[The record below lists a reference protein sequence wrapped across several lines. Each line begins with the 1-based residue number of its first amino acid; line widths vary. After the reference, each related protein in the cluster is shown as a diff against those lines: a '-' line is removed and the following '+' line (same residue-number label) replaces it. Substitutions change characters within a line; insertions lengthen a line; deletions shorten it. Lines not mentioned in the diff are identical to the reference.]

1 MVAKAHDMSLFARI
15 AMVYGALFFS
25 IGMFMPF
32 FPVWLKS
39 QGMDDVQVA
48 WVLAMQSGTRMVASP
63 AVSHLAD
70 RLGRLRPV
78 MLACA
83 AGALAGFLWLEM
95 VDGFQAI
102 MIMVAVTFTAFAPLM
117 PLTEAYAVTAG
128 RRHGLDYGRM
138 RLWGSVLFIAGNLFA
153 GVMLDILS
161 AGRLVWLLVIAQ
173 VVLFLA
179 LMSLPPRGE
188 GRSGESQIPGSGPDG
203 NLPFLSTGFV
213 IFLLSAALLQSSHA
227 LVYGFSALHWKAQG
241 YSGTVV
247 GLLWGVGVV
256 AEIILFWF
264 SGTVMTRLGAI
275 RLLGLAGIAG
285 CVRWTGLSYDPP
297 LVLLFL
303 LQMLHG
309 LSFGAAH
316 LGAIEFI
323 RRYTPQDRSATAQAM
338 YGAVAGGIFMTIAT
352 WASGLL
358 YKAHG
363 AGAWLVMA
371 GMSAAALLLV
381 LLLKRVLSPR
391 ERVPAA
397 G

>member
-1 MVAKAHDMSLFARI
+1 VAKAHDMSLFARI
-15 AMVYGALFFS
+15 ATVYGALFFS

-39 QGMDDVQVA
+39 QGLDDVQVA
-48 WVLAMQSGTRMVASP
+48 WVLAVQSGTRMVASP
-63 AVSHLAD
+63 LVSHLAD

-95 VDGFQAI
+95 VDGFRAI
-102 MIMVAVTFTAFAPLM
+102 MIVVAITFTAFAPLM

-138 RLWGSVLFIAGNLFA
+138 RLWGSILFIAGNLFA
-153 GVMLDILS
+153 GAMLDILS
-161 AGRLVWLLVIAQ
+161 TGRLVWLLVIAQ
-173 VVLFLA
+173 GALFLA
-179 LMSLPPRGE
+179 LLSLPPRQESRSEEAPRQEPEGE
-188 GRSGESQIPGSGPDG
+188 GRPG
-203 NLPFLSTGFV
+203 FLTAGFV
-213 IFLLSAALLQSSHA
+213 VFLLCAALLQSSHA

-256 AEIILFWF
+256 AEIVLFWF
-264 SGTVMTRLGAI
+264 SGRLMTGLGAV
-275 RLLGLAGIAG
+275 RLLGLAGVAG

-297 LVLLFL
+297 LVVLFL

-309 LSFGAAH
+309 FSFGAAH

-323 RRYTPQDRSATAQAM
+323 RRYTPQDRSATAQAI
-338 YGAVAGGIFMTIAT
+338 YGAVAGGIFMTVAT
-352 WASGLL
+352 WASGPL
-358 YKAHG
+358 YRAHG

-371 GMSAAALLLV
+371 GMSAVALLLV
-381 LLLKRVLSPR
+381 LLLNRIISPR
-391 ERVPAA
+391 GRARAA

>member
-1 MVAKAHDMSLFARI
+1 MAKAHDMSLFARI

-25 IGMFMPF
+25 VGMFMPF

-39 QGMDDVQVA
+39 QGLDDVQVA
-48 WVLAMQSGTRMVASP
+48 WVLAVQSGTRMVASP

-83 AGALAGFLWLEM
+83 IGALAGFLWLEM

-128 RRHGLDYGRM
+128 KRHGLDYGRM
-138 RLWGSVLFIAGNLFA
+138 RLWGSILFIAGNLFA
-153 GVMLDILS
+153 GVTLDILS

-173 VVLFLA
+173 AVLFLV
-179 LMSLPPRGE
+179 LMSLPPSGE
-188 GRSGESQIPGSGPDG
+188 GRSADVRVHDSRADG
-203 NLPFLSTGFV
+203 HLSFLSAGFIV
-213 IFLLSAALLQSSHA
+213 FLLSAALLQSSHA
-227 LVYGFSALHWKAQG
+227 LVYGFSAVHWKSQG

-256 AEIILFWF
+256 AEIILFWY
-264 SGTVMTRLGAI
+264 SGTVMTRLGAV

-323 RRYTPQDRSATAQAM
+323 RRYTPPHRSATAQAI

-352 WASGLL
+352 WASGPL
-358 YKAHG
+358 YRAHG

-371 GMSAAALLLV
+371 SMSATALV
-381 LLLKRVLSPR
+381 LVLVLRRIISPR
-391 ERVPAA
+391 ERAPAA

>member
-1 MVAKAHDMSLFARI
+1 MAKAHDMSLFARI

-25 IGMFMPF
+25 VGMFMPF

-39 QGMDDVQVA
+39 QGLDDVQVA
-48 WVLAMQSGTRMVASP
+48 WVLAVQSGTRMVASP

-83 AGALAGFLWLEM
+83 IGALAGFLWLEM

-128 RRHGLDYGRM
+128 KRHGLDYGRM
-138 RLWGSVLFIAGNLFA
+138 RLWGSIFFIAGNLFA
-153 GVMLDILS
+153 GVTLDILS

-173 VVLFLA
+173 AVLFLA
-179 LMSLPPRGE
+179 LMSLPPSGE
-188 GRSGESQIPGSGPDG
+188 GRSADVRVHDSRADG
-203 NLPFLSTGFV
+203 HLSFLSAGFIV
-213 IFLLSAALLQSSHA
+213 FLLSAALLQSSHA
-227 LVYGFSALHWKAQG
+227 LVYGFSAVHWKSQG

-256 AEIILFWF
+256 AEIILFWY
-264 SGTVMTRLGAI
+264 SGTVMTRLGAV

-323 RRYTPQDRSATAQAM
+323 RRHTPPHRSATAQAI
-338 YGAVAGGIFMTIAT
+338 YGAVAGGVFMTIAT
-352 WASGLL
+352 WASGPL
-358 YKAHG
+358 YRAHG

-371 GMSAAALLLV
+371 SMSATALV
-381 LLLKRVLSPR
+381 LVLVLRRIISPR
-391 ERVPAA
+391 ERAPAA

>member
-1 MVAKAHDMSLFARI
+1 MAKTRDMSLFVRI

-25 IGMFMPF
+25 VGMFMPF

-39 QGMDDVQVA
+39 QGLDDVQVA
-48 WVLAMQSGTRMVASP
+48 WVLAIQSGTRMVASP

-70 RLGRLRPV
+70 RLGRLRSV
-78 MLACA
+78 MLVCA
-83 AGALAGFLWLEM
+83 AGALAGFLWLDM
-95 VDGFQAI
+95 VDGFRAI

-128 RRHGLDYGRM
+128 KRHGLDYGRM
-138 RLWGSVLFIAGNLFA
+138 RLWGSILFIAGNLFA
-153 GVMLDILS
+153 GMTLDILS

-173 VVLFLA
+173 AVLFLA
-179 LMSLPPRGE
+179 LLSLPPGGE
-188 GRSGESQIPGSGPDG
+188 RRNPEAPVREAGGDAPLR
-203 NLPFLSTGFV
+203 FLSSGFV
-213 IFLLSAALLQSSHA
+213 IFLLCAGLLQSSHA
-227 LVYGFSALHWKAQG
+227 LVYGFSALHWKSQG

-256 AEIILFWF
+256 AEIVLFWF
-264 SGTVMTRLGAI
+264 SGAVMTRLGAV

-297 LVLLFL
+297 LLVLFL

-323 RRYTPQDRSATAQAM
+323 RRFTSPERSATAQAI
-338 YGAVAGGIFMTIAT
+338 YGAVAGGVFMTVAT
-352 WASGLL
+352 WASGPL
-358 YKAHG
+358 YRVHG
-363 AGAWLVMA
+363 AQAWLVMA
-371 GMSAAALLLV
+371 GMSATALLLV
-381 LLLKRVLSPR
+381 LLLSRIISPTR
-391 ERVPAA
+391 PVRAA